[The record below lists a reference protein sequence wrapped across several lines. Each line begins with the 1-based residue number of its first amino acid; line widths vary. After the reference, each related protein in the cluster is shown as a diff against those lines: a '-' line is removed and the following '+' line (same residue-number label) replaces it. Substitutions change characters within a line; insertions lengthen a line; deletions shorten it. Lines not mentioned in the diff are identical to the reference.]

1 MITLWG
7 NLIRDNQLLMTAHT
21 NESAE
26 VPTWFS
32 ILIAIILLT
41 ILIVFGDM
49 FVFIL
54 GFLGVAISFAAN
66 YIDKDAHH

>member
-1 MITLWG
+1 MQG
-7 NLIRDNQLLMTAHT
+7 NIIRDNQLIMTAHT
-21 NESAE
+21 NDSAE

-32 ILIAIILLT
+32 ILVAIILLA

-54 GFLGVAISFAAN
+54 GFLGISIAFAAN
-66 YIDKDAHH
+66 YIDTDAHH